1 MAKNK
6 LKTGGNKRY
15 FDYSLLFIVLFLLG
29 FGLIMIYS
37 TSSYVSSLANDGNG
51 FYYLKAQARS
61 AAVGLVAMFIVSFI
75 PYKLYENFAVL
86 IYFGSVL
93 LILMVLT
100 PLGQTING
108 ARRWFFIF
116 GYSVQPAEIV
126 KLGIILFLAALIS
139 KMSLKDRKSWK
150 GIFIILFPAAVI
162 SGMLYIITN
171 NLSSAIIVAG
181 IAFFMLVI
189 STPGCV
195 KAYVMFGLALAG
207 AVTYV
212 MAVLNGWLGSLGFRG
227 ERILAWVDPEGHA
240 DGKGFQV
247 LQSLYGIGSGGIWGK
262 GLGKSMQKLGFLPEA
277 QNDMIFSIIC
287 EELGLFGGIAIILMF
302 ILLLWRIRDAGVYC
316 TDIYGN
322 LVITGIFVHIAIQV
336 IINIAVVTNTIPN
349 TGIPMPFISYG
360 GSSVIFILIE
370 MGIVMNI
377 ARNADFRDVPAVS
390 GEETDE
396 ENEESESDSDS
407 ES

>member
-1 MAKNK
+1 MTKRK
-6 LKTGGNKRY
+6 PLMGNKRY

-37 TSSYVSSLANDGNG
+37 TSSYVSSLNNDGDG
-51 FYYLKAQARS
+51 FFFLKAQARS

-75 PYKLYENFAVL
+75 PYKLYENFSML

-100 PLGQTING
+100 PLGRTING

-116 GYSVQPAEIV
+116 GYSIQPAEIV
-126 KLGIILFLAALIS
+126 KLGVILFLGALIS
-139 KMSLKDRKSWK
+139 KMSVKVRKTWK
-150 GIFIILFPAAVI
+150 GIILILLPAAVI
-162 SGMLYIITN
+162 SGMLYLITN
-171 NLSSAIIVAG
+171 NLSSAIIVAA

-195 KAYVMFGLALAG
+195 KAYVLFGLAVTG
-207 AVTYV
+207 AVAYV
-212 MAVLNGWLGSLGFRG
+212 LAVVNGWLGSFGFRG
-227 ERILAWVDPEGHA
+227 ERILAWMDPESHA

-287 EELGLFGGIAIILMF
+287 EELGLFGGIAIIIMF

-316 TDIYGN
+316 TDLYGN
-322 LVITGIFVHIAIQV
+322 LVITGIFVHIAVQV

-360 GSSVIFILIE
+360 GSSVIFLLIE

-377 ARNADFRDVPAVS
+377 ARNADFR
-390 GEETDE
+390 ETVADTDKDTEDE
-396 ENEESESDSDS
+396 EIETEESGS
-407 ES
+407 

>member
-1 MAKNK
+1 MSKK
-6 LKTGGNKRY
+6 RLLTGNKRY
-15 FDYSLLFIVLFLLG
+15 FDFSLLFIVLFLLG

-37 TSSYVSSLANDGNG
+37 TSSYASSLSNDGDG
-51 FYYLKAQARS
+51 FVYLKQQARS
-61 AAVGLVAMFIVSFI
+61 VAVGLVAMIVVSFI
-75 PYKLYENFAVL
+75 PYRLYENFAAL
-86 IYFGSVL
+86 IYFASVL
-93 LILMVLT
+93 LILVVLT
-100 PLGQTING
+100 PLGWSANG
-108 ARRWFFIF
+108 ARRWFYIF
-116 GYSVQPAEIV
+116 GFSVQPAEIV
-126 KLGIILFLAALIS
+126 KLGVILFLAALIS
-139 KMSLKDRKSWK
+139 RLSAKERRSWK
-150 GIFIILFPAAVI
+150 GLLIILFPPAII

-189 STPGCV
+189 STPKCI
-195 KAYVMFGLALAG
+195 KAYALFALGVAGIVGYALAV
-207 AVTYV
+207 A
-212 MAVLNGWLGSLGFRG
+212 NGWLGSFGFRG
-227 ERILAWVDPEGHA
+227 ERILAWLNPEGYA
-240 DGKGFQV
+240 DGKGFQI

-316 TDIYGN
+316 TDMYGS

-336 IINIAVVTNTIPN
+336 LINIAVVTNTIPN
-349 TGIPMPFISYG
+349 TGIPMPFISFG

-377 ARNADFRDVPAVS
+377 ARSSDFRDTPAIREDADETS
-390 GEETDE
+390 DTEEE
-396 ENEESESDSDS
+396 ENERS
-407 ES
+407 

>member
-6 LKTGGNKRY
+6 SLTKNKRY

-51 FYYLKAQARS
+51 FFYLKAQARS
-61 AAVGLVAMFIVSFI
+61 AIVGLVAMFIVSFI

-116 GYSVQPAEIV
+116 GYSIQPAEIV

-139 KMSLKDRKSWK
+139 RLNVKDRRSWK
-150 GIFIILFPAAVI
+150 GIFIILMPAAVV
-162 SGMLYIITN
+162 SGMLYFITN

-195 KAYVMFGLALAG
+195 KAYVMFALAITG
-207 AVTYV
+207 VVAYVLAVI
-212 MAVLNGWLGSLGFRG
+212 NGWLGSLGFRG
-227 ERILAWVDPEGHA
+227 ERILAWTDPEAHA

-287 EELGLFGGIAIILMF
+287 EELGIFGGIAVILLF
-302 ILLLWRIRDAGVYC
+302 VLLLWRIRDAGVYC
-316 TDIYGN
+316 TEMYGN
-322 LVITGIFVHIAIQV
+322 LVIVGIFVHIAIQV

-377 ARNADFRDVPAVS
+377 ARSADFRETPALR
-390 GEETDE
+390 EEE
-396 ENEESESDSDS
+396 PNEAENEESES
-407 ES
+407 